1 MSKKVRVVILGDM
14 LYDCFVWADHLP
26 RMGETVSG
34 YANGFYSGGKGANQ
48 AVQAARLGAEVYMI
62 GKVGADERGTFLI
75 DSLKSSGVNTDY
87 VLVDPNEATGTDC
100 VHIDRNGNNAI
111 VVVPLANEHI
121 HPDEIRGMASLIES
135 ADVFI
140 SQLQV
145 NEEAIEAALTIAHDA
160 GVRTVLNPAPARK
173 MPSSFFALA
182 DYLTPNETE
191 AEFFTGLYQKDMD
204 MQEWRQAVA
213 KCFADMGTKQLVV
226 TLGAQGALFSA
237 GGESCIVPPYLVK
250 AVDTTAA
257 GDAFNAAMAI
267 RLAQGADIR
276 SALSYGNAA
285 GALTASRMGSQP
297 SMPTAQEME
306 SFIMERE
313 TQQKKGQ

>member
-1 MSKKVRVVILGDM
+1 MSKSVRVVILGDL

-26 RMGETVSG
+26 RMGETVTG

-62 GKVGADERGTFLI
+62 GKVGVDERGTFLI

-87 VLVDPNEATGTDC
+87 VITDANEATGTDC
-100 VHIDRNGNNAI
+100 VQIDRNGNNAI

-121 HPDEIRGMASLIES
+121 RPEEIEGMASLIGS

-145 NEEAIEAALTIAHDA
+145 NEEAIEAALRLAHGA

-173 MPSSFFALA
+173 MPDAFFSLP

-191 AEFFTGLYQKDMD
+191 AEFFTGCYQKDMD
-204 MQEWRQAVA
+204 MQAWRTAAA
-213 KCFADMGTKQLVV
+213 KRFFEMGARRLVI
-226 TLGAQGALFSA
+226 TLGAQGALYCE
-237 GGESCIVPPYLVK
+237 GGESFVVPPYPVK
-250 AVDTTAA
+250 ALDTTAA
-257 GDAFNAAMAI
+257 GDAFNAAFAI
-267 RLAQGADIR
+267 RLAQGADVR
-276 SALSYGNAA
+276 AALAYGNAA

-297 SMPTAQEME
+297 SMPTVQEMDN
-306 SFIMERE
+306 FISERE
-313 TQQKKGQ
+313 TQQRKGQ